1 MAASGVALRVCRIAV
16 VVALAF
22 VPALIPGPAS
32 GRSPSS
38 TKSARVAVIVQSAGG
53 ARAAR
58 EAVESV
64 GGKVGFNLPIV
75 HGVSATVRAR
85 ALSKLRSIPGV
96 LVSAN
101 SKVGFDGRAATT
113 SSAKATSSAAWIP
126 RIVNANKMWREGY
139 DGRRVTVA
147 LLDTG
152 VYAEHPDLQGGSGSR
167 VIHCEDFTAERL
179 TEAKCA
185 DTFGHGTF
193 MAGLIAGDGRSSNG
207 TYVGTAPR
215 ARIVSVKVAGFDGST
230 DISQIL
236 AGIQWIVAHK
246 DTYGIRVLN
255 LSLGSDSGQDY
266 RLSPLDFAV
275 ERAWQ
280 AGIVAVVSA
289 GNSGPDPQTVH
300 KPGDDPYVVTVGASN
315 DEGTQSVKDD
325 RVPVFSSRGPTRA
338 NGFVKPD
345 VVAPGVKTVSLRS
358 PDSAIDQRYGSTAAV
373 GQHYFRGT
381 GTSMSTA
388 VTSGV
393 VALILD
399 RRTNLDPDQVKFRLM
414 ETTRR
419 IVDRDPNAAGRGLI
433 DAYSAATA
441 RTSARA
447 NQDID
452 ATSTGLGPLEADRG
466 SLHVEVAV
474 PPLGEVQVVLTA
486 EFVAQRDLELADA
499 LNNPLGLVPWVGLTY
514 TTTGWD
520 PASWN
525 LTTWANE
532 EWLATTW
539 EGTRWRATTWDGTRW
554 RGSDEWQNADWED
567 AEWLGT
573 RWRYAEW
580 DGTRWRATTWQSKWY
595 AAAWN

>member
-1 MAASGVALRVCRIAV
+1 MSASGVTVRVCRMV
-16 VVALAF
+16 VVLSIAF
-22 VPALIPGPAS
+22 VPVLVHGVAS
-32 GRSPSS
+32 GKPSSS
-38 TKSARVAVIVQSAGG
+38 TKSPSVAVIVQSAGG
-53 ARAAR
+53 SRAAR

-64 GGKVGFNLPIV
+64 GGKIGFNLPIV
-75 HGVSATVRAR
+75 YGVSAIVPAR
-85 ALSKLRSIPGV
+85 SLSELRSRSDL
-96 LVSAN
+96 LVSRD
-101 SKVGFDGRAATT
+101 SKVGFDGAAATAG
-113 SSAKATSSAAWIP
+113 SAQGAWIP
-126 RIVNANKMWREGY
+126 RIVNADRLWAEGY
-139 DGRRVTVA
+139 DGRRITVA
-147 LLDTG
+147 VLDTG
-152 VYAEHPDLQGGSGSR
+152 VYAEHPDLQGTGGSR
-167 VIHCEDFTAERL
+167 VIHCEDFSHERL
-179 TEAKCA
+179 TDANCD

-193 MAGLIAGDGRSSNG
+193 MAGLIAGNGKSSGG
-207 TYVGTAPR
+207 TYVGTAPK

-236 AGIQWIVAHK
+236 AGIQWVVAHK
-246 DTYGIRVLN
+246 DTYGIRALN

-289 GNSGPDPQTVH
+289 GNSGPDAHTVH

-315 DEGTQSVKDD
+315 DEGTQTVKDD
-325 RVPVFSSRGPTRA
+325 RVPVFSSRGTTRA

-358 PDSAIDQRYGSTAAV
+358 PGSAIDQKYGSTAAV

-388 VTSGV
+388 VTTGV

-399 RRTNLDPDQVKFRLM
+399 RRSDLNPDQVKYRLKS
-414 ETTRR
+414 TARD
-419 IVDRDPNAAGRGLI
+419 IVDTDPNTAGRGVI
-433 DAYSAATA
+433 NAYRAATS
-441 RTSARA
+441 RTRNRA

-452 ATSTGLGPLEADRG
+452 AASTGLGPLEADRG

-474 PPLGEVQVVLTA
+474 PPLGGVQLLLSG
-486 EFVAQRDLELADA
+486 EFVAQRDLDLVNV

-514 TTTGWD
+514 KTTGWD

-525 LTTWANE
+525 ATTWANE
-532 EWLATTW
+532 QWLATTW
-539 EGTRWRATTWDGTRW
+539 EGARWRATVWDGARW
-554 RGSDEWQNADWED
+554 RGTEWRNADWDD
-567 AEWLGT
+567 AEWLGA
-573 RWRYAEW
+573 RWRYADW
-580 DGTRWRATTWQSKWY
+580 DGARWRASTWQSKWY